1 MTVQLKAL
9 VAGTVLTN
17 AAVTYYTAPTGVA
30 ARINNA
36 TVTNFDT
43 VARTVTVSI
52 GANATATQVILAK
65 ALQPNE
71 TYNCPELVGK
81 TIPPGVILQALAS
94 ANTAVNLSVSGIE
107 QS

>member
-17 AAVTYYTAPTGVA
+17 AAVTYYTAPSGVA

-43 VARTVTVSI
+43 VVRTVTVSI
-52 GANATATQVILAK
+52 GANATATQVILVK

-81 TIPPGVILQALAS
+81 TVPSGVVIQALAS
-94 ANTAVNLSVSGIE
+94 ANTAVNLSISGIE